1 MSTQEKHDLPLTFRK
16 EVVDSIL
23 TCLMAGESCAM
34 VGIGSVG
41 KSNLLRF
48 LQREDVHRAKL
59 GQEWDSYLFVYID
72 ANKLLEQS
80 LWGLSELT
88 LHQVLI
94 SLTDHG
100 ADEVALQKIDDLHQ
114 RSTAPPT
121 RHLALRYLD
130 RAVGLVCRHLGLR
143 IVFLIDEFDNLCRM
157 LSPRG
162 FAALR
167 ALRDDHKYRLM
178 YVVATRLEL
187 SRLREEIEEIEP
199 FEELVSLN
207 TIWLGPYSEDD
218 ARFMLHRLEARHD
231 IRLDERT
238 THHLVAAAGG
248 HPGLLRAAYRVAIEH
263 PSDLA
268 HAALAHSPRVRD
280 ECRRVWLS
288 LVSREQKAITALASA
303 AGAGSVGS
311 DTLKQLHYKGM
322 TGGPWS
328 EDNQVFSP
336 LFAEYIRQEQ
346 PTIGAHIQ
354 VDRKR
359 RMVWVSGHAI
369 QDLPPLEYR
378 FLEYLESKRGQV
390 CSRDEL
396 ARHLYPEEV
405 FGEGVSDARLDA
417 VVKRVRKRIE
427 PVPGEQRYIETV
439 WGQGFRLVD
448 GDEEVD

>member
-1 MSTQEKHDLPLTFRK
+1 MKTKPLPMTFRAS
-16 EVVDSIL
+16 EVNQIL
-23 TCLMAGESCAM
+23 GTLEAGESCAV

-48 LQREDVHRAKL
+48 LQREYVRRAKL
-59 GQEWDSYLFVYID
+59 GQEWDRYLFVYID

-80 LWGLSELT
+80 FWGLSELM
-88 LHQVLI
+88 LHQLLI

-100 ADEVALQKIDDLHQ
+100 ADKAALQTIDDLHQ
-114 RSTAPPT
+114 RATAPST
-121 RHLALRYLD
+121 KHLSLRYTD
-130 RAVGLVCRHLGLR
+130 RAIGTACRQLGLR
-143 IVFLIDEFDNLCRM
+143 LIFLIDEFDNLCRI
-157 LSPRG
+157 LSPQG
-162 FAALR
+162 FSALR
-167 ALRDDHKYRLM
+167 ALRDDYKYRLM

-187 SRLREEIEEIEP
+187 SRLREEVVEIEP

-218 ARFMLHRLEARHD
+218 ARLMLHRLEARHD

-263 PSDLA
+263 PSDLT

-288 LVSREQKAITALASA
+288 LVSRDQKAITALASA
-303 AGAGSVGS
+303 AGVGSVGS
-311 DTLKQLHYKGM
+311 DMLKQLQCKGM
-322 TGGPWS
+322 IDGPWS

-336 LFAEYIRQEQ
+336 LFAEYVRQEQ
-346 PTIGAHIQ
+346 PVIGAHIQ

-359 RMVWVSGHAI
+359 RIVWVSGHAI
-369 QDLPPLEYR
+369 KDLSPLEYE
-378 FLEYLESKRGQV
+378 FIEYLEAKRGQV

-405 FGEGVSDARLDA
+405 LGAGVSDARLDA